1 MTPSS
6 SVQSPL
12 DADIFCPH
20 CAYNLRGV
28 QSANCPECGRPFD
41 RAILASVRLPWAQ
54 RQRVGRIRAY
64 WRTVFYALFRPFA
77 LAAEMEAGPLLRDA
91 RRFWLIT
98 VLLAWT
104 PFVIL
109 TYVAAFNR
117 PQVRGINIQPVI
129 LGQLVTLGSYIAF
142 WPIFIFSVGML
153 VFLAAATGIPSYFC
167 HPRHLEIERQ
177 NRAIALSYYACAVL
191 ALLAP
196 ASLLTAAVVWLL
208 FKFDA
213 QKDTFYVTGWIAGL
227 FLVVV
232 VLTWYMRTLRIV
244 KMAAQRSRLFTTFLG
259 VVLPFIWAA
268 LFILLGVILPAM
280 IIYFTLFLLSS
291 LR

>member
-1 MTPSS
+1 MTPSLPA
-6 SVQSPL
+6 QSTV
-12 DADIFCPH
+12 DADLFCPH

-28 QSANCPECGRPFD
+28 QSVNCPECGRPFD
-41 RAILASVRLPWAQ
+41 RAALASVRLPWAQ
-54 RQRVGRIRAY
+54 RQRIGRVRAY

-91 RRFWLIT
+91 RRFWIIT
-98 VLLAWT
+98 VLHAWT

-109 TYVAAFNR
+109 TYVAATNR
-117 PQVRGINIQPVI
+117 PKIRGVNWQPVLI
-129 LGQLVTLGSYIAF
+129 GQVVTVGSFVAF
-142 WPIFIFSVGML
+142 WPLFVFALGML
-153 VFLAAATGIPSYFC
+153 CSLAAATGVPSYFC
-167 HPRHLEIERQ
+167 HPRHLAIERQ

-196 ASLLTAAVVWLL
+196 ASMLAYGIIWLL
-208 FKFDA
+208 YKIEA
-213 QKDTFYVTGWIAGL
+213 HKDTFYLTGWIIAI

-268 LFILLGVILPAM
+268 LFILVGVVLPAM
-280 IIYFTLFLLSS
+280 IIYFILFLLSS